1 MTSMESGRT
10 KIEELRRVCDREI
23 AANQQ
28 KFDAAVASFGKSLQ
42 TVRCNAEQSAHN
54 QAEVGKLKAQL
65 REREDELVKALAG
78 VEMVTENIMFYV
90 DLLMVAWRSLPTVK
104 TRKEAKRMA
113 IIDSLSETRVKVAE
127 LRKIVQDQAARK
139 DEYAAI
145 LSQQSKALMDAK
157 EKNKLASKHREEMQE
172 AFSWY
177 NRVLGFRIDGGHG
190 VKFTFTNIN
199 RKRPAEEY
207 SFTIRHSH
215 DMYTCRC
222 CCFFCA
228 FNLLTEP
235 VVSVLDCN
243 PLLNGTEE
251 LVNELNKSNGL
262 FQFVRVMREKFQ
274 AAASGSVSHYIYE
287 DQDTTSISLSAPVST
302 VSAVSVDESP
312 LPLREASGNIK
323 KVNHLKGVKSPL
335 SASAVRRSPR
345 FKVNKPVEH

>member
-1 MTSMESGRT
+1 
-10 KIEELRRVCDREI
+10 
-23 AANQQ
+23 
-28 KFDAAVASFGKSLQ
+28 
-42 TVRCNAEQSAHN
+42 
-54 QAEVGKLKAQL
+54 
-65 REREDELVKALAG
+65 
-78 VEMVTENIMFYV
+78 
-90 DLLMVAWRSLPTVK
+90 
-104 TRKEAKRMA
+104 MA

-127 LRKIVQDQAARK
+127 LHKIVQDQAARK

-145 LSQQSKALMDAK
+145 LSQQSKVLMDAK

-199 RKRPAEEY
+199 RKLPAEEY

-215 DMYTCRC
+215 DMYT
-222 CCFFCA
+222 
-228 FNLLTEP
+228 L
-235 VVSVLDCN
+235 LDCN

-251 LVNELNKSNGL
+251 LVDELNKSNGL

-274 AAASGSVSHYIYE
+274 AAASGSVSHYIYQ
-287 DQDTTSISLSAPVST
+287 DQDTTSISVSAPVST

-312 LPLREASGNIK
+312 LPLREANGNIK
-323 KVNHLKGVKSPL
+323 KVNHLKGVKSPM

-345 FKVNKPVEH
+345 FKVSKPVEH